1 MLFTISGRHLEIT
14 DAIRS
19 YAEDKSSKLPRYY
32 NSITSVEFVLEG
44 NEGGN
49 QAVEVIARG
58 EHSNV
63 FVASETGSDIY
74 ACIDIAL
81 HKLERQL
88 RRKKEKQRNNKHIAG
103 AGEYV
108 APVEEAEETDEEM
121 SEELS

>member
-14 DAIRS
+14 DAVRS

-49 QAVEVIARG
+49 QAVEIIARG

-63 FVASETGSDIY
+63 FVATETGSDIY

-81 HKLERQL
+81 HKLERQI

-103 AGEYV
+103 AAEHE
-108 APVEEAEETDEEM
+108 APVEEADEEM